1 MFFLFLFNETIKGL
15 HLPNVNPIHTETE
28 MSFAIIFN
36 IHKDIFK
43 LFNKRGQKNYSAW
56 AGTTIV
62 LYIKKFVTQTYL
74 AKTDP

>member
-1 MFFLFLFNETIKGL
+1 MFFLFLFNETINGL
-15 HLPNVNPIHTETE
+15 YLPHVNPIHPETE

-43 LFNKRGQKNYSAW
+43 LFKKRETKNYSAW

>member
-1 MFFLFLFNETIKGL
+1 MFFLFLFNETINGL
-15 HLPNVNPIHTETE
+15 HLPNVNPRHPETE

-43 LFNKRGQKNYSAW
+43 LFKKGGQNNYSAW

-62 LYIKKFVTQTYL
+62 SNIKKFVTQTYL